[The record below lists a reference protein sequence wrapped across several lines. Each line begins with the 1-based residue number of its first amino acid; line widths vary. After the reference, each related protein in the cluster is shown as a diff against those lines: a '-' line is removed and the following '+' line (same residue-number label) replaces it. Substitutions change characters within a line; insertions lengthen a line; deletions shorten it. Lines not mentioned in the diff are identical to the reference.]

1 MTTDQPRR
9 RWRFYRTAG
18 GATPVRDFLAS
29 PTLPGDNRDEVL
41 AAMKDVQLNG
51 LPVARHLRG
60 DIYEVRA
67 TRAHATYRVLFA
79 TEGARSQ
86 VLLAVSAF
94 SKKTQK
100 TPAAEVSLAERRLAD
115 WRRRAR
121 RRRYPICEL

>member
-1 MTTDQPRR
+1 MPGDQPRR
-9 RWRFYRTAG
+9 RWRFYRTPAG
-18 GATPVRDFLAS
+18 AMPAREFLTS
-29 PTLPGDNRDEVL
+29 PTLPSEDRYEVL

-67 TRAHATYRVLFA
+67 TGAHGSYRVLFA
-79 TEGARSQ
+79 TEGARGQ

-100 TPAAEVSLAERRLAD
+100 TPPREIALAERRLAD

-121 RRRYPICEL
+121 RTR